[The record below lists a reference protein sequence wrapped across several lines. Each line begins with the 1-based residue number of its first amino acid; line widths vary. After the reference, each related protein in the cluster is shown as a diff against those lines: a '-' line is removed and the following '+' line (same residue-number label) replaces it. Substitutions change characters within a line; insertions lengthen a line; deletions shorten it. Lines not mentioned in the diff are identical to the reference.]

1 MKELPFAAR
10 LYVTGVII
18 AGAAVV
24 AYFVPHAIE
33 HPGIFLALLLCS
45 SLASALKVDLPL
57 ASGGSTMSVSY
68 AVDFV
73 PLLLLGANETM
84 LVAGTSAWAQCTFK
98 TRVRSAPVRTAFSM
112 ASLVLTVK
120 AAGWVFTELGGPP
133 PFQSYTILTIS
144 KPLVGAG
151 TAYFVFNTTLVASAR
166 RRGRGRRTGRLLDG
180 APVCGSRLSDLPHV
194 RRSTWAAFMISSG
207 TCNRSQPLIS
217 DLAVVLLAIR
227 SVVTTP

>member
-84 LVAGTSAWAQCTFK
+84 LVAGTSAWAQCNSSSK
-98 TRVRSAPVRTAFSM
+98 TVGFSTRRVRTVFSM
-112 ASLVLTVK
+112 VRAK
-120 AAGWVFTELGGPP
+120 LGMTMYNGV
-133 PFQSYTILTIS
+133 SGLG
-144 KPLVGAG
+144 L
-151 TAYFVFNTTLVASAR
+151 
-166 RRGRGRRTGRLLDG
+166 
-180 APVCGSRLSDLPHV
+180 
-194 RRSTWAAFMISSG
+194 RSS
-207 TCNRSQPLIS
+207 
-217 DLAVVLLAIR
+217 
-227 SVVTTP
+227 